1 MVIATAGGGGYGAAT
16 ERDAA
21 DVQKDLRDGKIS
33 LEAAREFY
41 GYRGN
46 V

>member
-1 MVIATAGGGGYGAAT
+1 MAHRT
-16 ERDAA
+16 ERDPAL
-21 DVQKDLRDGKIS
+21 VQADLRNGKVS
-33 LEAAREFY
+33 LEAAAYFY

>member
-1 MVIATAGGGGYGAAT
+1 MIATAGGGGYGAPA
-16 ERDAA
+16 EREAA
-21 DVQKDLRDGKIS
+21 LVQADLRNGKVS